1 MSLSIHNENHLNIH
15 LFIKFSQAFP
25 GFLDVVI
32 IASETKESNLYKKA
46 VAAMQL
52 LPSKI
57 IHYKKYLRK

>member
-32 IASETKESNLYKKA
+32 IASETKIQSL
-46 VAAMQL
+46 
-52 LPSKI
+52 
-57 IHYKKYLRK
+57 HRKD